1 MWMMKTRFEFK
12 IFYFDIMLKIYNGM
26 NTMRERERERGD
38 ADKEIDKALG
48 LYLVLM
54 CITMILIYGDA
65 RSSEEVHL
73 S

>member
-1 MWMMKTRFEFK
+1 MMKTRFEFK

>member
-1 MWMMKTRFEFK
+1 
-12 IFYFDIMLKIYNGM
+12 
-26 NTMRERERERGD
+26 MRERERERGD